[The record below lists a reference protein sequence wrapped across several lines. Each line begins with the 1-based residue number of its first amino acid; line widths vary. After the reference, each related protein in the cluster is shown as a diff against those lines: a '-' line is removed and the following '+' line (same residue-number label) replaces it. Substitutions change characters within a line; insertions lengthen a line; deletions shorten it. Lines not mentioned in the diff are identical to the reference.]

1 MTPSPYS
8 SGSVGFKQIGIRRN
22 QLSGGVDAE
31 LEERPRTIEDNAL
44 GGFSIGICD
53 EGPAGKERDGA
64 PAGRVV
70 LSGHSETAV
79 ATAGM
84 RSFIHTGKTV

>member
-1 MTPSPYS
+1 
-8 SGSVGFKQIGIRRN
+8 
-22 QLSGGVDAE
+22 
-31 LEERPRTIEDNAL
+31 
-44 GGFSIGICD
+44 
-53 EGPAGKERDGA
+53 
-64 PAGRVV
+64 V